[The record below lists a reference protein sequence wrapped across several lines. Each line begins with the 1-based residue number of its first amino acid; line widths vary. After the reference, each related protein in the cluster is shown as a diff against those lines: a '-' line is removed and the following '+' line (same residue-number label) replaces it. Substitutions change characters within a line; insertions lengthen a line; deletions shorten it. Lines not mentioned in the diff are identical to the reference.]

1 MTAKPQSKKKTAEII
16 RRCQRRTA
24 LLEQRKD
31 YTMSD
36 IAQRHAIV
44 SSTVNRLTKGWQ
56 SRTLSDYAMDSVRAD
71 YQAGLDL
78 DALIDKDRPSQ
89 IGADLKISP
98 RTVQNIWAKYKLKN
112 KVQSSEII
120 AGRFHWIYTKPISSS
135 PGPAQP
141 YY

>member
-1 MTAKPQSKKKTAEII
+1 
-16 RRCQRRTA
+16 
-24 LLEQRKD
+24 
-31 YTMSD
+31 
-36 IAQRHAIV
+36 
-44 SSTVNRLTKGWQ
+44 
-56 SRTLSDYAMDSVRAD
+56 MDSVRAD